1 MCCDLCEDNH
11 MITGRDVRSF
21 FSGILLLMGIV
32 ASSRTAAAQPADQP
46 PQIDSGMVT
55 SPPDTSFGSVPAPL
69 PPDDFAWYSMITNIP
84 GDWLASGRTIFRE
97 ESIPAILG
105 IATLSGVLLLGD
117 QATYDAS
124 ESLYRG
130 SPPVHTISDVCR
142 SAGDGRATLGV
153 AGAFAVYG
161 FIGRDRRALRTASQT
176 VEALLAS
183 GFVVQLL
190 KRVAGRESPQAAST
204 PRGKWRPFPSWSAY
218 NRQQARYY
226 SFPSGHV
233 TTIMATVTVLAEN
246 YPDERWIR
254 PIGYALVGAT
264 GFGLVNAGWHWY
276 SDFPLAVAL
285 GYMFGT
291 IAADRS
297 ERGSAAGEQGR
308 EGGLHIM
315 PGVARQGPQLVLAY
329 SF

>member
-55 SPPDTSFGSVPAPL
+55 SPRDTSFGSVLAPL

-161 FIGRDRRALRTASQT
+161 FIGRDRRIAHGFADSGSASC
-176 VEALLAS
+176 
-183 GFVVQLL
+183 
-190 KRVAGRESPQAAST
+190 
-204 PRGKWRPFPSWSAY
+204 
-218 NRQQARYY
+218 
-226 SFPSGHV
+226 
-233 TTIMATVTVLAEN
+233 
-246 YPDERWIR
+246 
-254 PIGYALVGAT
+254 VGACRT
-264 GFGLVNAGWHWY
+264 TPEAGGRKRK
-276 SDFPLAVAL
+276 PP
-285 GYMFGT
+285 GGQ
-291 IAADRS
+291 RP
-297 ERGSAAGEQGR
+297 EGEM
-308 EGGLHIM
+308 ETF
-315 PGVARQGPQLVLAY
+315 
-329 SF
+329 S